1 VVVSGTGTAGAQVVL
16 WRERAGQS
24 SFQQAAT
31 TTADTAGKYTFTL
44 KRGSVM
50 ADQKWYVTSN
60 GTQSSTVTQQVA
72 ALVALAS
79 STRSTV
85 VGHTLVLRGH
95 VTPSHAGERVLIEMS
110 RGGAWKVIARPR
122 LGHGSTYAVSHS
134 FSRSGAV
141 KFRVVLRGD
150 SRNEQSISATLR
162 VNIRS

>member
-1 VVVSGTGTAGAQVVL
+1 
-16 WRERAGQS
+16 
-24 SFQQAAT
+24 
-31 TTADTAGKYTFTL
+31 
-44 KRGSVM
+44 
-50 ADQKWYVTSN
+50 
-60 GTQSSTVTQQVA
+60 
-72 ALVALAS
+72 
-79 STRSTV
+79 
-85 VGHTLVLRGH
+85 
-95 VTPSHAGERVLIEMS
+95 MS